1 MAKQQNPASELRG
14 KNDEELADLLK
25 TTKTQL
31 FEARFQNY
39 TNRLDQTSKI
49 RSLRRQLA
57 RVLTVTTERNKK
69 APGNAA
75 AKSAARSEG

>member
-14 KNDEELADLLK
+14 KNDEELAELLK
-25 TTKTQL
+25 TTKSQL

-57 RVLTVTTERNKK
+57 RVLTVTTERRNS
-69 APGNAA
+69 ARQAAATSA
-75 AKSAARSEG
+75 AKSEG